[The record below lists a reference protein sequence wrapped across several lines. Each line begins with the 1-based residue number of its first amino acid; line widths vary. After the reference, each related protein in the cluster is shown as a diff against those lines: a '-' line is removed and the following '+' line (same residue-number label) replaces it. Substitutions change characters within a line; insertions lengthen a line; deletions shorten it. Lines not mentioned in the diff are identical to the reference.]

1 MTRVSRRTFLVAG
14 AAAAVGVGGAAAV
27 ASGAVPVPA
36 RVRHVFQPSVD
47 GAVPDVPA
55 GQERLVQVASTARG
69 TTVGFWTA
77 VPAGL
82 GDGHGLPV
90 CLVLHGASATTA
102 DYSRFGLGRFLT
114 DAVRRGVPPFV
125 LAGADG
131 GTTGWEPTSGD
142 DPQRMLVEEL
152 PRWCADRGWDAS
164 RLAAY
169 GWSLGGRGSVLLA
182 EQDPGLLRAVSA
194 LSPAVRHD
202 DVVITDAARLDGR
215 RVAVWCGESDA
226 LLPAVQSLVAAI
238 PGGPAVAAYAPGAHT
253 RGYWNTVT
261 PAAYAFVGHA
271 LAGST
276 PATSAPQSATP
287 G

>member
-1 MTRVSRRTFLVAG
+1 MAARVSRRAVLIAAG
-14 AAAAVGVGGAAAV
+14 GSAAVGVVGAAAV
-27 ASGAVPVPA
+27 ATGAVQLPA
-36 RVRHVFQPSVD
+36 RVRRVFAGPAVS
-47 GAVPDVPA
+47 GPVPDVPL
-55 GQERLVQVASTARG
+55 GDERLEQVASAARG

-77 VPAGL
+77 VPAGH

-102 DYSRFGLGRFLT
+102 DYSGFGLGRFLT
-114 DAVRRGVPPFV
+114 AAVQAGVPPFV

-131 GTTGWEPTSGD
+131 GATGWQASGTD
-142 DPQRMLVEEL
+142 DPQRMLTEEL
-152 PRWCADRGWDAS
+152 PAWCAARGWDTS

-169 GWSLGGRGSVLLA
+169 GWSLGGRGSLLLA
-182 EQDPGLLRAVSA
+182 ERDPGLLRAVSA

-202 DVVITDAARLDGR
+202 DVVIADADRLDGH

-226 LLPAVQSLVAAI
+226 LLPAVRSLVAAI
-238 PGGPAVAAYAPGAHT
+238 PGGPAVASYAPGAHT

-261 PAAYAFVGHA
+261 PAAFAFVGRA
-271 LAGST
+271 LAGS
-276 PATSAPQSATP
+276 P